1 MASLPTSASE
11 SSGPTPA
18 QERTLTARFAPEL
31 GANGA
36 VVRLAGTVMD
46 DTDRLAADLE
56 RRTAESRFEVAF
68 EQAGIG
74 TGILG
79 LDGIP
84 TRVNAAGCAILAGR
98 CTS

>member
-1 MASLPTSASE
+1 GGVPRAR
-11 SSGPTPA
+11 TPKDETGRVVA
-18 QERTLTARFAPEL
+18 ER
-31 GANGA
+31 
-36 VVRLAGTVMD
+36 
-46 DTDRLAADLE
+46 E

-84 TRVNAAGCAILAGR
+84 TRVNAAGCAILGR
-98 CTS
+98 SAQALTGKSWATFNPPDELPLGEVLTPCWPRATTPSRR